1 MRSLRGDVIDY
12 DTLAMSISDH
22 KYSKEEKPNDN
33 FLHWKDAL
41 NIREIPPLCFFS
53 CAELLKLKWR
63 GREVSIRVVACSP
76 WSSHVSVRSK
86 KSTECV
92 QMRSLIKKNL
102 FESDQ
107 TFKRAIFT
115 VASVEFFSPVA
126 HLDCFGM
133 DVIFDQFAPWV
144 RLTDCPLFL
153 LRISTK
159 MREVERYILS
169 EYCYYMQWLG
179 EPKKVLAAGG
189 VEGAGVRTTC

>member
-1 MRSLRGDVIDY
+1 M
-12 DTLAMSISDH
+12 
-22 KYSKEEKPNDN
+22 
-33 FLHWKDAL
+33 
-41 NIREIPPLCFFS
+41 
-53 CAELLKLKWR
+53 
-63 GREVSIRVVACSP
+63 ACSP

-102 FESDQ
+102 FKSDL
-107 TFKRAIFT
+107 TFKRALFM
-115 VASVEFFSPVA
+115 VASVEFFSTVA

-189 VEGAGVRTTC
+189 VEGAGVGCAQPARKTSSGNFRVGLSLLHMSAQTCTLLDKNLCTA